1 MNDKRAAAAVDR
13 PEPASTLPKS
23 LEPQQRP
30 GTIEKQIG
38 LAAGILAFLWAA
50 IVYFITLTPT
60 VPFWDSGEFIA
71 VSQILG
77 IPHPPGTPF
86 YVLIGRIATLV
97 PWASVAQRVNGLS
110 ALASAL
116 AVMATYFVG
125 LRLIRLAQGKERTR
139 TDEWIAIV
147 GAFAGAL
154 LLAFS
159 DSFWENSIEAEVYSL
174 MSLAQILVLW
184 LGLKWWEAHEQTPTA
199 GPLLVAVYVMWLCV
213 GLHLG
218 VGIMGAPLLALVW
231 VVDKRA
237 GLLFT
242 MPFMALLL
250 IVKGLEF
257 MAGGVLG
264 LLAGTFL
271 VYASQ
276 RKLSMPVAVASAM
289 ASLYCMSVAFG
300 EKDFSTGTA
309 VVAIAAVF
317 VPLFLLSR
325 RTREGKIILLSLAL
339 MAIGYSTHLYLPIRA
354 AQRPAINEGNP
365 SNWERMRDLLERK
378 QYGPSSPL
386 ERRAPLMV
394 QLDKE
399 FWRYFSRQWP
409 LFPTDRVWGS
419 LLPLLLGVAGAAYQ
433 FRRERTSFLVTF
445 VFVGLTTAGM
455 IAFLNFTDHEVRER
469 DYFFQ
474 SGYHAYAL
482 WMALGAAWLLRWV
495 SDSFAV
501 ENAKRAALAATA
513 ALMVVQPILVMR
525 NLWYTHDRRGN
536 EVARDYAYN
545 MLAPLA
551 PNSYVFTN
559 GDNDTFPLW
568 YIQQVENFRKDVR
581 VVNLSLLNTDW
592 YIYQLRDEEPK
603 VPITLSNEAIDQLGA
618 GAVQDASGNVIYTN
632 QYMVAHIMKENRNPD
647 GSWKK
652 PPYFAVTVP
661 EHMGFDKYFSLEGL
675 VYRVNGDTLQPDVD
689 VALTRHNMYEL
700 FRYNGLFRKDGSWDS
715 TVFKDENAATLSRNY
730 AAAHMQLALVY
741 EKAGDF
747 PRAIAELERVERM
760 FPGYVDVLVPLG
772 RFYLQARD
780 TLGAVRLFERLTAR
794 VPNSSEAHYY
804 LGITLMFNQQ
814 RDRAMKAL
822 DRAIQLDPENFYAY
836 LAAYSTLNDV
846 GQREQALTYLE
857 RWLQRHPEDNETRQL
872 VEGQRGGSSVPLPR
886 PPLPGGP

>member
-1 MNDKRAAAAVDR
+1 MTDKPAATSPERA
-13 PEPASTLPKS
+13 EISS
-23 LEPQQRP
+23 LTGTEFVEKP
-30 GTIEKQIG
+30 GFIESRIAMG
-38 LAAGILAFLWAA
+38 VGILAFLWAA
-50 IVYFITLTPT
+50 AVYFITLTPT

-71 VSQILG
+71 VSKILG
-77 IPHPPGTPF
+77 VPHPPGTPF
-86 YVLIGRIATLV
+86 YVLIGRMATLI
-97 PWASVAQRVNGLS
+97 PWASIAQRVNGLS
-110 ALASAL
+110 ALSSAL
-116 AVMATYFVG
+116 AVMITYFAG

-139 TDEWIAIV
+139 TDEWIAITGAFV
-147 GAFAGAL
+147 GAA

-159 DSFWENSIEAEVYSL
+159 DSFWENSIEAEVYSM

-184 LGLKWWEAHEQTPTA
+184 LGLRWWEAHEKQPTA
-199 GPLLVAVYVMWLCV
+199 GPLLVAVYVMWLSV

-257 MAGGVLG
+257 MAGGILG
-264 LLAGTFL
+264 LLAATFL
-271 VYASQ
+271 IYAAQ
-276 RKLSMPVAVASAM
+276 RKLSMPVAVASAA

-300 EKDFSTGTA
+300 DKDFSTGTA
-309 VVAIAAVF
+309 ILALASIA
-317 VPLFLLSR
+317 VPLVLLSR

-339 MAIGYSTHLYLPIRA
+339 MGIGYSTHLYLPIRA
-354 AQRPAINEGNP
+354 AQHPAINEGNP
-365 SNWERMRDLLERK
+365 SSWERLRDLLERK
-378 QYGPSSPL
+378 QYGPSSPF
-386 ERRAPLMV
+386 ERRAPLEA
-394 QLDKE
+394 QLNKE
-399 FWRYFSRQWP
+399 FWRYFQRQWP

-419 LLPLLLGVAGAAYQ
+419 LLPLLLGLVGAWYQ
-433 FRRERTSFLVTF
+433 YRRERTSFLVMF

-482 WMALGAAWLLRWV
+482 WIGLGAAWLLRWV
-495 SDSFAV
+495 ADSFTL
-501 ENAKRAALAATA
+501 ENAKRAALGATA
-513 ALMVVQPILVMR
+513 GLMVLQPVLVMR

-551 PNSYVFTN
+551 PNGYVFTN

-592 YIYQLRDEEPK
+592 YIFQLRDEEPK
-603 VPITLSNEAIDQLGA
+603 VPISLSNEAIDQLGA
-618 GAVQDASGNVIYTN
+618 GAVQDAAGNVIYTN
-632 QYMVAHIMKENRNPD
+632 QFMVAHIMKENRNPD

-661 EHMGFDKYFSLEGL
+661 EHMGFDKQFSLEGL
-675 VYRVNGDTLQPDVD
+675 VYRVNRDTLGPEVD
-689 VALTRHNMYEL
+689 VALTRHNMYDV
-700 FRYNGLFRKDGSWDS
+700 FRYGGLFKKDGSWDS
-715 TVFKDENAATLSRNY
+715 TVYKDENAATLSRNY

-741 EKAGDF
+741 EKTGDF
-747 PRAIAELERVERM
+747 PRAISELERVERM

-772 RFYLQARD
+772 RFYLEAHD
-780 TLGAVRLFERLTAR
+780 TTGAVKLFERLVAR
-794 VPNSSEAHYY
+794 APTNSEAHYY
-804 LGITLMFNQQ
+804 LGITLMFNHQA
-814 RDRAMKAL
+814 DRALQEL
-822 DRAIQLDPENFYAY
+822 DRAIELDHENFYAY
-836 LAAYSTLNDV
+836 VAAYSTLNDG
-846 GQREQALTYLE
+846 GQRERALSYLE
-857 RWLQRHPEDNETRQL
+857 RWLKLHPEDNETRQL
-872 VEGQRGGSSVPLPR
+872 VEGQRGGNTVPLPR